1 VHRIRFLSRVRH
13 LLAWLVLA
21 ALPMQGFAAASM
33 LFCGM
38 PAQPAAQVH
47 APAPDHHDHA
57 AHGHGH
63 DVKADPSDGRQQAQG
78 DDQAHACGVCAA
90 CCHSAA
96 IAPTPQVLALASLP
110 LAQAAE
116 PFVRIHPR
124 PPTVADKP
132 PRS

>member
-63 DVKADPSDGRQQAQG
+63 DVKADPSDGRQQAQA

-96 IAPTPQVLALASLP
+96 IAPTPQVLALDSLP